1 MAYFYAKIR
10 LPLASPY
17 FNIGRSVI
25 SCIIVSMSIDT
36 LPIHSVLPKLHAL
49 LTEYPSVILAAQP
62 GAGKSTQVPL
72 ALLNAP
78 WLNQSDTILILEP
91 RRVAVKAIAQ
101 YLARQLGESIG
112 QTVGYQIRNERK
124 RSRHTRIE
132 VITEGI
138 LTRRLQADPELS
150 GVGLVIFDEF
160 HERALHA
167 DLALLLCQEVQ
178 QGLRDDLRVLVMSAT
193 MDTQAVSLYLD
204 AAPIL
209 ECPGRSYPVDI
220 AYFTPQ
226 LQLTKG
232 RNHSIGNSGGIQ
244 HWSNRDIA
252 AQVTQA
258 VTHVLFDSN
267 VLSDMGG
274 DVLVFLPSQ
283 GAIQQ
288 CLSALPPVIK
298 QHAQSITLH
307 GLYGAMPLAQQE
319 AIIRPDLSTTGQRII
334 LATNIAETSVTIPN
348 VTCVI
353 DTGLEKVSVFDV
365 KSGLSK
371 LVSQRIAK
379 SSADQRA
386 GRAGRV
392 QAGYCLRLWS
402 EPQHNALSDFAPLA
416 VMQTDL
422 SSLVLDLSA
431 WGILDATQANWL
443 DAPPVTHVEQA
454 HALNLALGAQL
465 ANGQISLQGKQ
476 VLALGIEPRLGAM
489 LLHDKTPSIQ
499 ALACVIAALLS
510 ERDIGRDPAFARYSF
525 GVDLLARVR
534 LVLSCIESGQAGK
547 SQQKPTRGIMFQ
559 VLQLAQRW
567 YRAVQVSDNVNQS
580 AVSLPSSL
588 AQLVDIDH
596 QVSRLCAVAFADR
609 IAKRRNSQ
617 GQKHGNNP
625 ISGTHIG
632 FTLANGRGVSMFND
646 EPLAQSPWCV
656 VVDCDGQ
663 NTDGR
668 VYLAVS
674 ITLSVIQALPQ
685 VISRNTYRYAPES
698 NKLIARKQ
706 TCIGQIVIQE
716 TPITTIPEADR
727 LACFAEVIQAQGL
740 GFLAWDKH
748 CENWLQRV
756 NWLAQLCPDAIP
768 LLSHQTLLDTLD
780 EWLFPY
786 CANIKS
792 IGQLQ
797 AFALKP
803 LLKAI
808 LDYQQQQF
816 LESHAPTHYT
826 TPNGQHVT
834 ITYTAHQ
841 APSVHVI
848 LQEMFGQL
856 SSPLLAQGQV
866 PLCFTLLS
874 PARRPLQTTS
884 DLAHFWRNSYFDV
897 RKDMK
902 GRYPKHRWPEEPL
915 LASPGRSMKPKS

>member
-1 MAYFYAKIR
+1 
-10 LPLASPY
+10 
-17 FNIGRSVI
+17 
-25 SCIIVSMSIDT
+25 MSIDT
-36 LPIHSVLPKLHAL
+36 LPIHSVLPQLHAL
-49 LTEYPSVILAAQP
+49 LTAHQAVVLAAQP

-72 ALLNAP
+72 ALLDAP
-78 WLNQSDTILILEP
+78 WLNASDTILILEP

-101 YLARQLGESIG
+101 FLAQQLGEPVG
-112 QTVGYQIRNERK
+112 QTVGYQIRNESK

-178 QGLRDDLRVLVMSAT
+178 QSLRDDLRVLVMSAT
-193 MDTQAVSLYLD
+193 MDTQAVSRYLD
-204 AAPIL
+204 GAPVL
-209 ECPGRSYPVDI
+209 ECPGRSYPVTI
-220 AYFTPQ
+220 AHFTPR
-226 LQLTKG
+226 LPANS
-232 RNHSIGNSGGIQ
+232 RHGNSIQ
-244 HWSNRDIA
+244 RWSNRDIA

-258 VTHVLFDSN
+258 VEHVLLDMRAFGEDKNDS
-267 VLSDMGG
+267 LEG
-274 DVLVFLPSQ
+274 DILVFLPSQ

-288 CLSALPPVIK
+288 CVSALSSVLKQCAKPPQVY
-298 QHAQSITLH
+298 T
-307 GLYGAMPLAQQE
+307 LYGAMPLAQQE
-319 AIIRPDLSTTGQRII
+319 AIIRPDPTITGQRII

-371 LVSQRIAK
+371 LVSQRIAQ

-392 QAGYCLRLWS
+392 QAGYCLRLWPES
-402 EPQHNALSDFAPLA
+402 QHHSLSDFAPLA
-416 VMQTDL
+416 VMHTDL
-422 SSLVLDLSA
+422 SALVLDLSA

-443 DAPPVTHVEQA
+443 DAPPAKHVAQA
-454 HALNLALGAQL
+454 YALNLAIGAQL
-465 ANGQISLQGKQ
+465 ANGQISPQGQQ
-476 VLALGIEPRLGAM
+476 VLGLGIEPRLGAM
-489 LLHDKTPSIQ
+489 ILHDPAPCMQ

-510 ERDIGRDPAFARYSF
+510 ERDIARDPAFASQSL

-534 LVLSCIESGQAGK
+534 LVLAAISTGKASSKASG
-547 SQQKPTRGIMFQ
+547 TLYQ

-567 YRAVQVSDNVNQS
+567 YRAVRAAEQS
-580 AVSLPSSL
+580 SATMNDSRLSLQTSLQSSL
-588 AQLVDIDH
+588 EQVTDIEH
-596 QVSRLCAVAFADR
+596 HVARLCAVAFADR
-609 IAKRRNSQ
+609 IAKRRDNESP
-617 GQKHGNNP
+617 KHGKNQT
-625 ISGTHIG
+625 SGTHIG
-632 FTLANGRGVSMFND
+632 FTLANGRGVSMFDD

-656 VVDCDGQ
+656 IVDCDGQ

-674 ITLSVIQALPQ
+674 IALAVIQDLPQ
-685 VISRNTYRYAPES
+685 VNSRNTYRYAPES

-706 TCIGQIVIQE
+706 TCIGQLVIHE
-716 TPITTIPEADR
+716 IPIKNIPEADR
-727 LACFAEVIQAQGL
+727 LQCFSDVIKAQGL
-740 GFLAWDKH
+740 GFLAWDKQ
-748 CENWLQRV
+748 CENWVQRV
-756 NWLAQLCPDAIP
+756 SWLAQLCPDELP
-768 LLSHQTLLDTLD
+768 LFSHETLLDTLD

-803 LLKAI
+803 VLQATLN
-808 LDYQQQQF
+808 YPQQQF
-816 LESHAPTHYT
+816 LEVHAPSHYT
-826 TPNGQHVT
+826 TPNGQQIA
-834 ITYTAHQ
+834 ITYTAQQ

-856 SSPLLAQGQV
+856 SSPLMAQGQV

>member
-1 MAYFYAKIR
+1 MT
-10 LPLASPY
+10 L
-17 FNIGRSVI
+17 
-25 SCIIVSMSIDT
+25 DT
-36 LPIHSVLPKLHAL
+36 LPIHSVLPQLHAL
-49 LTEYPSVILAAQP
+49 LTAHPSVILAAQP

-72 ALLNAP
+72 ALLHSP
-78 WLNQSDTILILEP
+78 WLNANDTILILEP

-101 YLARQLGESIG
+101 YLAQQLDEPVG
-112 QTVGYQIRNERK
+112 QTVGYQIRNESK
-124 RSRHTRIE
+124 GSRYTRIE

-178 QGLRDDLRVLVMSAT
+178 QSLRDDLRVLVMSAT
-193 MDTQAVSLYLD
+193 MDTQAVSSYLD
-204 AAPIL
+204 GAPVL
-209 ECPGRSYPVDI
+209 ECPGRSYPVTI
-220 AYFTPQ
+220 SHFTPR
-226 LQLTKG
+226 LPANS
-232 RNHSIGNSGGIQ
+232 RHSNSIQ
-244 HWSNRDIA
+244 RRSNRDIA

-258 VTHVLFDSN
+258 VEHVLTDNN
-267 VLSDMGG
+267 VFGQGEQSGLLG
-274 DVLVFLPSQ
+274 DILVFLPSQ

-288 CLSALPPVIK
+288 CVSALTSVIK
-298 QHAQSITLH
+298 QCAKPPQVYA
-307 GLYGAMPLAQQE
+307 LYGAMPLAQQE
-319 AIIRPDLSTTGQRII
+319 AIIRPDPNITGQRII

-353 DTGLEKVSVFDV
+353 DTGLEKISVFDV

-392 QAGYCLRLWS
+392 QAGYCLRLWAES
-402 EPQHNALSDFAPLA
+402 QHSSLSDFAPLA
-416 VMQTDL
+416 IMHTDL
-422 SSLVLDLSA
+422 SALVLDLSA

-443 DAPPVTHVEQA
+443 DAPPAKHVEQA
-454 HALNLALGAQL
+454 HALNQSIGAQF
-465 ANGQISLQGKQ
+465 ANGQISPQGQ
-476 VLALGIEPRLGAM
+476 RVLGLGIEPRLGAM
-489 LLHDKTPSIQ
+489 ILHDPAPNMQ

-510 ERDIGRDPAFARYSF
+510 ERDIARDPAFASQSL
-525 GVDLLARVR
+525 GIDLLDRVR
-534 LVLSCIESGQAGK
+534 LVLAASRTDKATG
-547 SQQKPTRGIMFQ
+547 TLYQ

-567 YRAVQVSDNVNQS
+567 YRAVRATEQS
-580 AVSLPSSL
+580 SNDPRLTLQSSL
-588 AQLVDIDH
+588 DQVTDIEH
-596 QVSRLCAVAFADR
+596 RVARLCAAAFADR
-609 IAKRRNSQ
+609 IAKRRDPD
-617 GQKHGNNP
+617 GQKHGKNQVSGNN
-625 ISGTHIG
+625 IG
-632 FTLANGRGVSMFND
+632 FTLANGRGVSMFDD

-674 ITLSVIQALPQ
+674 ITLAIIHELPQ
-685 VISRNTYRYAPES
+685 VNSRNTYRYAPES

-706 TCIGQIVIQE
+706 TCIGQLVLQE
-716 TPITTIPEADR
+716 TPIKNIPEADR
-727 LACFAEVIQAQGL
+727 LQCFTDVIKAQGL
-740 GFLAWDKH
+740 GFLAWDKQ
-748 CENWLQRV
+748 CENWLHRV
-756 NWLAQLCPDAIP
+756 SWLAQLCPNELP
-768 LLSHQTLLDTLD
+768 LVSHETLLDTLD
-780 EWLFPY
+780 EWLLPY

-797 AFALKP
+797 AFILKP
-803 LLKAI
+803 VLQATLN
-808 LDYQQQQF
+808 YQQQQF
-816 LESHAPTHYT
+816 LEAHAPTHYT
-826 TPNGQHVT
+826 TPNGQQIA

-874 PARRPLQTTS
+874 PARRALQTTS
-884 DLAHFWRNSYFDV
+884 DLAYFWRHSYFDV

-915 LASPGRSMKPKS
+915 LASPGRSMKSRTV

>member
-1 MAYFYAKIR
+1 MT
-10 LPLASPY
+10 L
-17 FNIGRSVI
+17 
-25 SCIIVSMSIDT
+25 DT
-36 LPIHSVLPKLHAL
+36 LPIHSVLPQLHAL
-49 LTEYPSVILAAQP
+49 LTAHPSVILAAQP

-72 ALLNAP
+72 ALLHSP
-78 WLNQSDTILILEP
+78 WLNANDTILILEP

-101 YLARQLGESIG
+101 YLAQQLDEPVG
-112 QTVGYQIRNERK
+112 QTVGYQIRNESK
-124 RSRHTRIE
+124 GSRYTRIE

-178 QGLRDDLRVLVMSAT
+178 QSLRDDLRVLVMSAT
-193 MDTQAVSLYLD
+193 MDTQAVSSYLD
-204 AAPIL
+204 GAPVL
-209 ECPGRSYPVDI
+209 ECPGRSYPVTI
-220 AYFTPQ
+220 SHFTPR
-226 LQLTKG
+226 LPANS
-232 RNHSIGNSGGIQ
+232 RHSNSIQ
-244 HWSNRDIA
+244 RRSNRDIA

-258 VTHVLFDSN
+258 VEHVLTDNN
-267 VLSDMGG
+267 VFGQGEQSGLLG
-274 DVLVFLPSQ
+274 DILVFLPSQ

-288 CLSALPPVIK
+288 CVSALTSVIK
-298 QHAQSITLH
+298 QCAKPPQVYA
-307 GLYGAMPLAQQE
+307 LYGAMPLAQQE
-319 AIIRPDLSTTGQRII
+319 AIIRPDPNITGQRII

-353 DTGLEKVSVFDV
+353 DTGLEKISVFDV

-392 QAGYCLRLWS
+392 QAGYCLRLWAES
-402 EPQHNALSDFAPLA
+402 QHSSLSDFAPLA
-416 VMQTDL
+416 IMHTDL
-422 SSLVLDLSA
+422 SALVLDLSA

-443 DAPPVTHVEQA
+443 DAPPAKHVEQA
-454 HALNLALGAQL
+454 HALNQSIGAQF
-465 ANGQISLQGKQ
+465 ANGQISPQGQ
-476 VLALGIEPRLGAM
+476 RVLGLGIEPRLGAM
-489 LLHDKTPSIQ
+489 ILHDPAPNMQ

-510 ERDIGRDPAFARYSF
+510 ERDIARDPAFASQSL
-525 GVDLLARVR
+525 GIDLLDRVR
-534 LVLSCIESGQAGK
+534 LVLAASRTDKATG
-547 SQQKPTRGIMFQ
+547 TLYQ

-567 YRAVQVSDNVNQS
+567 YRAVRATEQS
-580 AVSLPSSL
+580 SNDPRLTLQSSL
-588 AQLVDIDH
+588 DQVTDIEH
-596 QVSRLCAVAFADR
+596 RVARLCAAAFADR
-609 IAKRRNSQ
+609 IAKRRDPD
-617 GQKHGNNP
+617 GQKHGKNQVSGNN
-625 ISGTHIG
+625 IG
-632 FTLANGRGVSMFND
+632 FTLANGRGVSMFDD

-674 ITLSVIQALPQ
+674 ITLAIIHELPQ
-685 VISRNTYRYAPES
+685 VNSRNTYRYAPES

-706 TCIGQIVIQE
+706 TCIGQLVLQE
-716 TPITTIPEADR
+716 TPIKNIPEADR
-727 LACFAEVIQAQGL
+727 LQCFTDLIKAQGL
-740 GFLAWDKH
+740 GFLAWDKQ
-748 CENWLQRV
+748 CENWLHRV
-756 NWLAQLCPDAIP
+756 SWLAQLCPNELP
-768 LLSHQTLLDTLD
+768 LVSHETLLDTLD
-780 EWLFPY
+780 EWLLPY

-797 AFALKP
+797 AFILKP
-803 LLKAI
+803 VLQATLN
-808 LDYQQQQF
+808 YQQQQF
-816 LESHAPTHYT
+816 LEAHAPTHYT
-826 TPNGQHVT
+826 TPNGQQIA

-874 PARRPLQTTS
+874 PARRALQTTS
-884 DLAHFWRNSYFDV
+884 DLAYFWRHSYFDV

-915 LASPGRSMKPKS
+915 LASPGRSMKSRTV

>member
-1 MAYFYAKIR
+1 
-10 LPLASPY
+10 
-17 FNIGRSVI
+17 
-25 SCIIVSMSIDT
+25 MSIDT
-36 LPIHSVLPKLHAL
+36 LPIHSVLPQLHAL
-49 LTEYPSVILAAQP
+49 LTAHPSVILAAQP

-72 ALLNAP
+72 ALLHSP
-78 WLNQSDTILILEP
+78 WLNANDTILILEP

-101 YLARQLGESIG
+101 YLAQQLDEPVG
-112 QTVGYQIRNERK
+112 QTVGYQIRNESK
-124 RSRHTRIE
+124 RSRYTRIE

-178 QGLRDDLRVLVMSAT
+178 QSLRDDLRVLVMSAT
-193 MDTQAVSLYLD
+193 MDTQAVSSYLD
-204 AAPIL
+204 GAPVL
-209 ECPGRSYPVDI
+209 ECPGRSYPVTI
-220 AYFTPQ
+220 SHFTPR
-226 LQLTKG
+226 LPANS
-232 RNHSIGNSGGIQ
+232 RHSNSIQ
-244 HWSNRDIA
+244 RKSNRDIA

-258 VTHVLFDSN
+258 VEHVLLDNN
-267 VLSDMGG
+267 VFGQGEQSGLLG
-274 DVLVFLPSQ
+274 DILVFLPSQ

-288 CLSALPPVIK
+288 CVSALTSVIK
-298 QHAQSITLH
+298 QCAKPPQVYA
-307 GLYGAMPLAQQE
+307 LYGAMPLAQQE
-319 AIIRPDLSTTGQRII
+319 AIIRPDPNITGQRII
-334 LATNIAETSVTIPN
+334 LATNIAETSVTILN

-353 DTGLEKVSVFDV
+353 DTGLEKISVFDV

-392 QAGYCLRLWS
+392 QAGYCLRLWAES
-402 EPQHNALSDFAPLA
+402 QHNSLSDFAPLA
-416 VMQTDL
+416 IMHTDL
-422 SSLVLDLSA
+422 SALVLDLSA
-431 WGILDATQANWL
+431 WGILDANQANWL
-443 DAPPVTHVEQA
+443 DAPPAKHVEQA
-454 HALNLALGAQL
+454 HALNQSIGAQF
-465 ANGQISLQGKQ
+465 ANGQISPQGQ
-476 VLALGIEPRLGAM
+476 RVLGLGIEPRLGAM
-489 LLHDKTPSIQ
+489 ILHDQAPNMQ

-510 ERDIGRDPAFARYSF
+510 ERDIARDPAFTSQSL
-525 GVDLLARVR
+525 GIDLLDRVR
-534 LVLSCIESGQAGK
+534 LVLAASRTDKATG
-547 SQQKPTRGIMFQ
+547 TLYQ

-567 YRAVQVSDNVNQS
+567 YRAVRATEQS
-580 AVSLPSSL
+580 SATMNDPRLTLQSSL
-588 AQLVDIDH
+588 DQVTDIEH
-596 QVSRLCAVAFADR
+596 RVARLCAVAFADR
-609 IAKRRNSQ
+609 IAKRRDPD
-617 GQKHGNNP
+617 GQKHGKNQVLGNN
-625 ISGTHIG
+625 IG
-632 FTLANGRGVSMFND
+632 FTLANGRGVSMFDD

-674 ITLSVIQALPQ
+674 ITLAIIHELPQ
-685 VISRNTYRYAPES
+685 VNSRNTYRYAPES

-706 TCIGQIVIQE
+706 TCIGQLVLQE
-716 TPITTIPEADR
+716 TPIKNIPEADR
-727 LACFAEVIQAQGL
+727 LQCFTDVIKAQGL
-740 GFLAWDKH
+740 GFLAWDKQ
-748 CENWLQRV
+748 CENWLHRV
-756 NWLAQLCPDAIP
+756 SWLAQLCPDELP
-768 LLSHQTLLDTLD
+768 LVSHETLLDTLD
-780 EWLFPY
+780 KWLLPY

-797 AFALKP
+797 AFILKP
-803 LLKAI
+803 VLQATLN
-808 LDYQQQQF
+808 YQQQQF
-816 LESHAPTHYT
+816 LEAHAPTHYT
-826 TPNGQHVT
+826 TPNGQQIA

-874 PARRPLQTTS
+874 PARRALQTTS
-884 DLAHFWRNSYFDV
+884 DLAYFWRHSYFDV

-915 LASPGRSMKPKS
+915 LASPGRSMKSRTV